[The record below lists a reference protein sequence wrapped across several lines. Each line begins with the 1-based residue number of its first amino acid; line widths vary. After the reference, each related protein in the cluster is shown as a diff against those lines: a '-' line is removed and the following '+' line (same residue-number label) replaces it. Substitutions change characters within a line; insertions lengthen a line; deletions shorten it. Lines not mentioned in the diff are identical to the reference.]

1 MSSIAEL
8 NKLEGDLSTTSMSEE
23 DAINSIHHSVFDVSS
38 VDSQLIGIDLLDGNS
53 AYVFKEMSGAVDSF
67 NVDRIKD
74 CYYVI
79 AESHLH
85 ENELAPA
92 LLLHI
97 CLYCTKYFAD
107 AIKYRRSL
115 LHCEQLNM
123 EMDKIEAQMIASGLD
138 PYKDKYSHTLK
149 HGFSD
154 GQKRN
159 LLSLLEQQNNKFDCD
174 NFGYVYID
182 TALVIDYYDKNNL
195 GYVYALENKALNA
208 VKIGKTKNPQS
219 RIRNLQN
226 MAGCR
231 DAVFV
236 WGEFYNYHDV
246 EVEAHKVFSDSNHM
260 QEWFNIEISEASKVI
275 KRLAVQQPE
284 PTKAQLTRSKMID
297 DYNEFCR
304 LVAFTANSGFSGIKQ
319 KVVVE

>member
-1 MSSIAEL
+1 MISISEL
-8 NKLEGDLSTTSMSEE
+8 NKLENELGTTSMSEE
-23 DAINSIHHSVFDVSS
+23 DAINAIHHSVFDVSG
-38 VDSQLIGIDLLDGNS
+38 VDSQLISIDLLDGNNT
-53 AYVFKEMSGAVDSF
+53 YVFKEMSSAVDNF
-67 NVDRIKD
+67 NVARIKD

-85 ENELAPA
+85 GNELAPA

-115 LHCEQLNM
+115 LHCEQLNV

-138 PYKDKYSHTLK
+138 PYKDKSSHTLK
-149 HGFSD
+149 HNFSNE
-154 GQKRN
+154 QKRS
-159 LLSLLEQQNNKFDCD
+159 LLSLLEQQNTKFDCD

-219 RIRNLQN
+219 RIKNLQN

-246 EVEAHKVFSDSNHM
+246 EIEAHKVFCDSNHM
-260 QEWFNIEISEASKVI
+260 QEWFNIDINEASKVI
-275 KRLAVQQPE
+275 KRLAAQQPE
-284 PTKAQLTRSKMID
+284 PTKSQLTYSKMID
-297 DYNEFCR
+297 DYNGFCQV
-304 LVAFTANSGFSGIKQ
+304 VAFTANSGFSGIKN

>member
-1 MSSIAEL
+1 MISISEL
-8 NKLEGDLSTTSMSEE
+8 NELEKLLGTTDMSEE
-23 DAINSIHHSVFDVSS
+23 DAINSIHHLVFDISN
-38 VDSQLIGIDLLDGNS
+38 VDSCLVGMDLTNGSNT
-53 AYVFKEMSGAVDSF
+53 YVFKEMSNAVDNF
-67 NVDRIKD
+67 NVTRIKD
-74 CYYVI
+74 CYLVI
-79 AESHLH
+79 SESHLH
-85 ENELAPA
+85 ANELAPA

-115 LHCEQLNM
+115 LRCEQLNV
-123 EMDKIEAQMIASGLD
+123 EMDEIEAQMIASGLD
-138 PYKDKYSHTLK
+138 PYKDKSSHILK

-154 GQKRN
+154 EQKRS
-159 LLSLLEQQNNKFDCD
+159 LLSLLEQQNTKFDGD

-182 TALVIDYYDKNNL
+182 KALVIDYYDKDNL

-208 VKIGKTKNPQS
+208 VKIGKTKDPKS

-246 EVEAHKVFSDSNHM
+246 EIEAHKVFSNSNHM
-260 QEWFNIEISEASKVI
+260 QEWFNIEIGEASKVI
-275 KRLAVQQPE
+275 KRLAAQQPE
-284 PTKAQLTRSKMID
+284 PTKAQLTYSKMID
-297 DYNEFCR
+297 DYNGFCQ
-304 LVAFTANSGFSGIKQ
+304 LVAFTANNGFSGIKQ
-319 KVVVE
+319 EVVIE